1 MFWASAIPEGYEIL
15 ESPGG
20 RRDRRLESPTELV
33 DGDHIRVGS
42 IELKFTA
49 IRARGS
55 TRTEPRRDN

>member
-33 DGDHIRVGS
+33 DGDHIRV
-42 IELKFTA
+42 L
-49 IRARGS
+49 
-55 TRTEPRRDN
+55 D